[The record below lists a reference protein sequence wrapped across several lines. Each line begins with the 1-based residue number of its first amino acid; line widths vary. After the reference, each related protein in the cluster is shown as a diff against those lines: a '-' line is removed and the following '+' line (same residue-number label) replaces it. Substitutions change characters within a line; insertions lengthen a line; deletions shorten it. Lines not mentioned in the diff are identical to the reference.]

1 MEVRWMAKIS
11 VKWSRFGNRV
21 DLNPALIRFARYLE
35 RSGLKKN
42 AIELYKKLVKDYLL
56 EVKTEMPSALD
67 ASRYRDSLLDKNLS
81 GSTINNAAAA
91 IIKYHAMIDQPIKL
105 PFLKLNNSLPYYFE
119 ESDVLR
125 IFSVCSNLKHYCM
138 LKVLFFRCL
147 RSGELCNLDVSDY
160 NPNGLTLRL
169 RETKNNSDAIAFIN
183 DETARELNKYLQIKP
198 SIEIDGHEPLFIT
211 DFCHRWTPSK
221 IHRMFMHY
229 KEKAGIQKKGGVH
242 CFSRHSSATL
252 MIKRG
257 CDLRSVQ
264 AILRHRDIHTTL
276 RYTHL
281 CDAVKREKHSQ
292 YLTL

>member
-1 MEVRWMAKIS
+1 MAKITMDWTRERD
-11 VKWSRFGNRV
+11 KV
-21 DLNPALIRFARYLE
+21 DLDPVLSRYQKYLK
-35 RSGLKKN
+35 RIGLKDSTVG
-42 AIELYKKLVKDYLL
+42 LYLKLATAYLQ
-56 EVKTEMPSALD
+56 EVNTDLPNKTD
-67 ASRYRDSLLDKNLS
+67 AEHFTNSLHEKQLS
-81 GSTINNAAAA
+81 GSAINNFTAA

-105 PFLKLNNSLPYYFE
+105 PFLKLNNSLPYYFNE
-119 ESDVLR
+119 ADILR
-125 IFSVCSNLKHYCM
+125 IFSVCGNLKHYCM
-138 LKVLFFRCL
+138 LKVLFFGCL

-160 NPNGLTLRL
+160 DPDSLTLRL

-183 DETARELNKYLQIKP
+183 DETARELNRYLRMKP
-198 SIEIDGHEPLFIT
+198 KIAIDGHEPLFIT
-211 DFCHRWTPSK
+211 DFCHRWTPM
-221 IHRMFMHY
+221 RVRQMFMHY

-252 MIKRG
+252 MIARG

>member
-1 MEVRWMAKIS
+1 MAKIA
-11 VKWSRFGNRV
+11 VNWGRTRDKI
-21 DLNPALIRFARYLE
+21 DLNPVLTRYQKYLK
-35 RSGLKKN
+35 RIGLKENTIK
-42 AIELYKKLVKDYLL
+42 LYIKLICAYLQDVDTDLPDPNDAERFTNLLHEKK
-56 EVKTEMPSALD
+56 
-67 ASRYRDSLLDKNLS
+67 LS
-81 GSTINNAAAA
+81 GSAINNFTAA

-105 PFLKLNNSLPYYFE
+105 PFLKLNNSLPYYFDE
-119 ESDVLR
+119 ADILK

-138 LKVLFFRCL
+138 LKVLFFGCL

-160 NPNGLTLRL
+160 DPNNLTLRL

-198 SIEIDGHEPLFIT
+198 KIEIDEKEPLFIT
-211 DFCHRWTPSK
+211 DFCHRWTPTR
-221 IHRMFMHY
+221 ILQMFLHY

-252 MIKRG
+252 MITKG

>member
-1 MEVRWMAKIS
+1 MAKIA
-11 VKWSRFGNRV
+11 VNWGRTRDKI
-21 DLNPALIRFARYLE
+21 DLNPVLTRYQKYLK
-35 RSGLKKN
+35 RIGLKENTIK
-42 AIELYKKLVKDYLL
+42 LYIKLIYAYLQDLDTDLPNPNDAERFTNLLHEKK
-56 EVKTEMPSALD
+56 
-67 ASRYRDSLLDKNLS
+67 LS
-81 GSTINNAAAA
+81 GSAINNFTAA
-91 IIKYHAMIDQPIKL
+91 IIKYHAMVDQPIKL
-105 PFLKLNNSLPYYFE
+105 PFLKLNNSLPYYFDE
-119 ESDVLR
+119 ADILK

-138 LKVLFFRCL
+138 LKVLFFGCL

-160 NPNGLTLRL
+160 DPNNLTLRL

-198 SIEIDGHEPLFIT
+198 KIEIDKKEPLFIT
-211 DFCHRWTPSK
+211 DFCNRWTPTRVL
-221 IHRMFMHY
+221 HMFLHY

-252 MIKRG
+252 MIAKG

>member
-1 MEVRWMAKIS
+1 M
-11 VKWSRFGNRV
+11 
-21 DLNPALIRFARYLE
+21 IR
-35 RSGLKKN
+35 
-42 AIELYKKLVKDYLL
+42 
-56 EVKTEMPSALD
+56 
-67 ASRYRDSLLDKNLS
+67 
-81 GSTINNAAAA
+81 
-91 IIKYHAMIDQPIKL
+91 YHAMIDQPIKL

-119 ESDVLR
+119 ELDILK
-125 IFSVCSNLKHYCM
+125 IFCACSNLKHYCM
-138 LKVLFFRCL
+138 LKVLFFGCL

-160 NPNGLTLRL
+160 DPNNLTLRL
-169 RETKNNSDAIAFIN
+169 RETKNDSDAIAFIN

-198 SIEIDGHEPLFIT
+198 SIEVDGKEPLFIT

-221 IHRMFMHY
+221 VHRMFIYY

-252 MIKRG
+252 MISRG

-264 AILRHRDIHTTL
+264 AILRHRDINTTL

>member
-1 MEVRWMAKIS
+1 MAKIS
-11 VKWSRFGNRV
+11 VKWSRFGDKV
-21 DLNPALIRFARYLE
+21 DLSPALIRYTRYLE

-42 AIELYKKLVKDYLL
+42 TIELYKNLLNGYLVKVNTD
-56 EVKTEMPSALD
+56 MPSAID
-67 ASRYRDSLLDKNLS
+67 ASRYRDSLLDKKLS
-81 GSTINNAAAA
+81 GSTINNTTAA
-91 IIKYHAMIDQPIKL
+91 IIKYHSMIDQPIKL

-119 ESDVLR
+119 ESDVLK
-125 IFSVCSNLKHYCM
+125 IFSLCSNLKHYCM
-138 LKVLFFRCL
+138 LKVLFFGCL

-160 NPNGLTLRL
+160 DPNSLTLRL

-183 DETARELNKYLQIKP
+183 DETARDLNNYLRIKP
-198 SIEIDGHEPLFIT
+198 KIEIDSMEPLFIT
-211 DFCHRWTPSK
+211 DFCHRWTPSRV
-221 IHRMFMHY
+221 HRMFMHY
-229 KEKAGIQKKGGVH
+229 KEKACIQKKGGVH

-252 MIKRG
+252 MIRRG

-264 AILRHRDIHTTL
+264 AILRHHDIHTTL

>member
-1 MEVRWMAKIS
+1 MAKLA
-11 VKWSRFGNRV
+11 VDWSMDRNV
-21 DLNPALIRFARYLE
+21 SDLKPALSRYTRYLE
-35 RSGLKKN
+35 SLGLKRN
-42 AIELYKKLVKDYLL
+42 TVILYTRLANMYLKA
-56 EVKTEMPSALD
+56 VKTDLPTPKEAQEF
-67 ASRYRDSLLDKNLS
+67 YNNLS
-81 GSTINNAAAA
+81 ADGMSRSSINNFAAAL
-91 IIKYHAMIDQPIKL
+91 IKYHAMIDQPVKL
-105 PFLKLNNSLPYYFE
+105 KFLRLNNSLPYYFDE
-119 ESDVLR
+119 KDILK
-125 IFSVCSNLKHYCM
+125 IFSACHNLKHHCM
-138 LKVLFFRCL
+138 LKVLFFGCL

-160 NPNGLTLRL
+160 NSDDLTLRL

-183 DETARELNKYLQIKP
+183 DETAKLLNQYIQKKP
-198 SIEIDGHEPLFIT
+198 KVIIAGREPLFAT
-211 DFCHRWTPSK
+211 DFGNRWTNGNIYK
-221 IHRMFMHY
+221 IFMYY
-229 KEKAGIQKKGGVH
+229 KEKAKIQKKSGVH